1 MLRVWPGEWG
11 HCGQEASPNLQIPRG
26 CSSADPGEGTPDL
39 AWEAGG
45 CGAWTLCLLRRG
57 GPCPPSQLH
66 THSWPAALPV
76 SAHTHS
82 LSLEVRT
89 ICSQDRSFLPA
100 GPPAGGVSLFQ
111 PQTKSQR
118 LHQPPSGSVTPGPQ
132 ASAPGASEVGDPCP
146 STSQLPGGEAL
157 KQDTVS
163 KEQSQ
168 EAPREGGSLAK
179 QPPTLSR
186 VSILHGWTSVLLP
199 RRWSRAVG
207 T

>member
-1 MLRVWPGEWG
+1 MGR
-11 HCGQEASPNLQIPRG
+11 
-26 CSSADPGEGTPDL
+26 
-39 AWEAGG
+39 
-45 CGAWTLCLLRRG
+45 CGARTLCLLRRG

-66 THSWPAALPV
+66 THSWLAALPA
-76 SAHTHS
+76 SAHTHCHWKP
-82 LSLEVRT
+82 RT

-118 LHQPPSGSVTPGPQ
+118 LHQPPSGSVTPGPH

-146 STSQLPGGEAL
+146 STSRLPGGEAS
-157 KQDTVS
+157 DEMRHTVS

-168 EAPREGGSLAK
+168 EAPREGDSLAK

-199 RRWSRAVG
+199 RRWSCAVG
-207 T
+207 TRQWPTLQGTNANLHLGFPRTGPAPGQGK